1 MTERKSQTIL
11 CLALLLAASGATAE
25 ETACDGPANPFD
37 IPDID
42 ADVIFFGELH
52 GNRETPE
59 AFLAAICQYLELQ
72 GGDVRVALEFHTDI
86 YASLE
91 RFMES
96 EGDSEAVQ
104 EFLRH
109 PVWQRGLNLPD
120 GRTSVAML
128 NLFEALRELRVSTTR
143 LVSVTPIMGHWTDRQ
158 IRYFGTASDAIMAAN
173 ITHLSQESD
182 DDVVFVLVGNIH
194 ARLAPPE
201 SMNYLTPAASLVEG
215 DVASVLVLPE
225 SGDSWNCQS
234 ACQSWPVGE
243 VTDLSAWESRIRT
256 EGSYDYVLPIGRVSS
271 SPPAVSETRESRR
284 INNFARFVD
293 GGSQIRVAELVIFDH
308 VDRTSQCFA
317 QRVDEAEE
325 LFERRQIAIGI
336 ELDKEIGIAGF
347 RIEVHAAR
355 R

>member
-1 MTERKSQTIL
+1 M
-11 CLALLLAASGATAE
+11 LLVASGASAE
-25 ETACDGPANPFD
+25 ETACDGPARPFD

-52 GNRETPE
+52 GNKETPE

-72 GGDVRVALEFHTDI
+72 EGEVRVALEFQTDMQP
-86 YASLE
+86 SLDK
-91 RFMES
+91 FMES
-96 EGDSEAVQ
+96 DGDSEAVQ

-120 GRTSVAML
+120 GRTSIAML

-143 LVSVTPIMGHWTDRQ
+143 LVSVTPITGHWTDRQ
-158 IRYFGTASDAIMAAN
+158 IRYFGTSSDAIMAAN

-201 SMNYLTPAASLVEG
+201 SMDYLTPAASLVEG

-225 SGDSWNCQS
+225 SGESWNCQN

-243 VTDLSAWESRIRT
+243 VTDLSAWERRIIA

-271 SPPAVSETRESRR
+271 SPPAVSETRASRP
-284 INNFARFVD
+284 
-293 GGSQIRVAELVIFDH
+293 S
-308 VDRTSQCFA
+308 
-317 QRVDEAEE
+317 
-325 LFERRQIAIGI
+325 
-336 ELDKEIGIAGF
+336 
-347 RIEVHAAR
+347 
-355 R
+355 

>member
-1 MTERKSQTIL
+1 MKERISQTIL

-25 ETACDGPANPFD
+25 EPACAGLANPFD
-37 IPDID
+37 TPDID

-52 GNRETPE
+52 GNKETPE
-59 AFLAAICQYLELQ
+59 VFLSAICQYLELQ

-86 YASLE
+86 NSSLE

-96 EGDSEAVQ
+96 DGDSEAVQ

-109 PVWQRGLNLPD
+109 PVWQREPNLPD

-128 NLFEALRELRVSTTR
+128 NLFNSLRELRVSTTR
-143 LVSVTPIMGHWTDRQ
+143 LVSVTPIVGHWTDRQ
-158 IRYFGTASDAIMAAN
+158 VRYFGASSDAIMAAN

-182 DDVVFVLVGNIH
+182 DDVVFVLVGNVH

-201 SMNYLTPAASLVEG
+201 SMDYLTPAASLVEG

-225 SGDSWNCQS
+225 SGESWNCQN

-243 VTDLSAWESRIRT
+243 VTDLSAWERRIRA

-271 SPPAVSETRESRR
+271 SQS
-284 INNFARFVD
+284 
-293 GGSQIRVAELVIFDH
+293 
-308 VDRTSQCFA
+308 
-317 QRVDEAEE
+317 
-325 LFERRQIAIGI
+325 
-336 ELDKEIGIAGF
+336 
-347 RIEVHAAR
+347 AR
-355 R
+355 RERHGA